1 MKMNVQFSIEKITND
16 LHHKLCSFFIHVY
29 LFLLIGGIC
38 LHFIVDTV
46 ISSKCNGMVSQNML
60 FAPAILKGVLKTKF

>member
-1 MKMNVQFSIEKITND
+1 MIDANEGFR
-16 LHHKLCSFFIHVY
+16 SFFIHVY
-29 LFLLIGGIC
+29 LFLHIGGIC